1 MGPSLGSGGRLEA
14 DIRTQ
19 RARLLRRTGRR
30 RPARLAALPNARR
43 RGNLRPRHGSPAPPE
58 LSNPGQ
64 PRPRPPPARSPGA
77 SALTPTLAT
86 ARSQEGGAR
95 PPRPGLLRIC
105 RLSRVR
111 CSEPAAFP
119 AVRLSAPAYVL
130 GGCSG
135 LTSTPAQLAQVL
147 PLRSLSLLRLGPC
160 ACSACSECVATA
172 LSPAVRRPVSW
183 ARRTPGAPR
192 PPAAAARQRP
202 SRASSRT
209 PRAPAAPLPDR
220 PPPLPA
226 SETEA
231 AAGPRRQ
238 GSAGAGRPCQGA
250 TKSRGRT
257 FWRGGKPARPAPP
270 AAPNSA
276 PELEIAARPGAR
288 ALHKKRARARV
299 RAHARGT
306 RARRPSPGRGMGLPA
321 PLLQDSVPPPR
332 RGRVV
337 VLDANRRGGC
347 PCGSEARLPA
357 ARGAGPLVCLF
368 FSATA
373 LRAQPGFGRLCPGP
387 ARAAKPRFTTAALL
401 RPRAPTVWAVC
412 RRPSLP
418 ASTRSAKPVLKPALA
433 KAARPG
439 FWRRYSRSIQKIDI
453 FSPAGVSKLRP

>member
-19 RARLLRRTGRR
+19 RARPLRRMGRR
-30 RPARLAALPNARR
+30 RPARLAAPPNARR

-192 PPAAAARQRP
+192 PPAVAVRRRP

-257 FWRGGKPARPAPP
+257 FWRGASP
-270 AAPNSA
+270 
-276 PELEIAARPGAR
+276 
-288 ALHKKRARARV
+288 RARHRRQLRTLRLSWRSLRDLERVRCTKNARV
-299 RAHARGT
+299 RVCARMRVELARAALPRGAGWGSRPRCYRIAFPRRAVAVLLFSTLTAEAAAPAGQRPGCRPPGGLGPLFASSLRLQPFALSQASAVCARGP
-306 RARRPSPGRGMGLPA
+306 RAPRSPGL
-321 PLLQDSVPPPR
+321 PPPR
-332 RGRVV
+332 SY
-337 VLDANRRGGC
+337 VLG
-347 PCGSEARLPA
+347 
-357 ARGAGPLVCLF
+357 
-368 FSATA
+368 
-373 LRAQPGFGRLCPGP
+373 
-387 ARAAKPRFTTAALL
+387 
-401 RPRAPTVWAVC
+401 RPRCGPSVGGQAC
-412 RRPSLP
+412 RPP
-418 ASTRSAKPVLKPALA
+418 HEAQ
-433 KAARPG
+433 
-439 FWRRYSRSIQKIDI
+439 SR
-453 FSPAGVSKLRP
+453 F